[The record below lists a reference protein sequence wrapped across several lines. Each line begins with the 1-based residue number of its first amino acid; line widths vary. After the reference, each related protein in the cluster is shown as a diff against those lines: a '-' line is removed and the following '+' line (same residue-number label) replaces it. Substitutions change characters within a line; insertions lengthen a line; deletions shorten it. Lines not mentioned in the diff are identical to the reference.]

1 MLYIVNMIT
10 DIFIKTCNHDKQ
22 YHEYCL
28 QSIKKYCTGFRNV
41 IVVEGEHENGYIH
54 QQVVKLHANEYSDAD
69 FILVTDS
76 DTLFNQP
83 VTPESFMIDG
93 KPIWYMTPFEQLLD
107 HNGLMHWRSVMT
119 DFFRSEPPYEFMR
132 HQPFMFPRK
141 VLLDIQEYCVKTHGR
156 TLKEYP
162 FDKGTFTEW
171 NVLGYYCWLH
181 RHDLF
186 SWVNTDVG
194 LKNPNITQFWSHDP
208 IEKNLE
214 EIKQILENPNFEF
227 LQNGQM
233 ILSNDTHLS
242 TWAKEHHNIIT
253 DPYLFKFLKPYLD
266 KAQCVWDIGANIGDH
281 TRAYLDMGK
290 TVYAFEPNPLAYE
303 CLCHNCPDS
312 HNYNLAANSKD
323 DELTFETLANV
334 GESRISENGE
344 IKVKAVK
351 LDTLD
356 LPKPDFIKID
366 VEGWEIHALQGMQ
379 DSINTHKP
387 MLFIEI
393 NHDALSQNGHTAD
406 DILNFVKSA
415 GYKNIITYP
424 INSVISDPQL
434 DILAF

>member
-1 MLYIVNMIT
+1 
-10 DIFIKTCNHDKQ
+10 
-22 YHEYCL
+22 
-28 QSIKKYCTGFRNV
+28 
-41 IVVEGEHENGYIH
+41 
-54 QQVVKLHANEYSDAD
+54 
-69 FILVTDS
+69 
-76 DTLFNQP
+76 
-83 VTPESFMIDG
+83 
-93 KPIWYMTPFEQLLD
+93 
-107 HNGLMHWRSVMT
+107 
-119 DFFRSEPPYEFMR
+119 
-132 HQPFMFPRK
+132 
-141 VLLDIQEYCVKTHGR
+141 
-156 TLKEYP
+156 
-162 FDKGTFTEW
+162 
-171 NVLGYYCWLH
+171 
-181 RHDLF
+181 
-186 SWVNTDVG
+186 
-194 LKNPNITQFWSHDP
+194 
-208 IEKNLE
+208 
-214 EIKQILENPNFEF
+214 
-227 LQNGQM
+227 
-233 ILSNDTHLS
+233 
-242 TWAKEHHNIIT
+242 
-253 DPYLFKFLKPYLD
+253 
-266 KAQCVWDIGANIGDH
+266 
-281 TRAYLDMGK
+281 MGK

-393 NHDALSQNGHTAD
+393 NHGALSQNGHTAD